1 MLSAALFFFL
11 QKNKGGSTALAILH
25 EPTLKKLTVSWLG
38 DSQAMLIRAGQ
49 PIMLV
54 NPHRPGRP
62 DEVKRIHE
70 NGGFVSEV
78 INIIQRNVN

>member
-1 MLSAALFFFL
+1 MVV
-11 QKNKGGSTALAILH
+11 LH
-25 EPTLKKLTVSWLG
+25 EPALKKMTVSWLG
-38 DSQAMLIRAGQ
+38 DSQAMLIRAGK

-70 NGGFVSEV
+70 AGGFVTEV
-78 INIIQRNVN
+78 KQKNNLLQFFFLS